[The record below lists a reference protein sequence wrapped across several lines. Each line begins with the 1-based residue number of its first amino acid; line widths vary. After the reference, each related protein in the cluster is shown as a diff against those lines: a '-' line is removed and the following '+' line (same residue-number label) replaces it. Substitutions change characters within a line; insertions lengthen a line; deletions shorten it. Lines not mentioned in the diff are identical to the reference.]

1 MTTHGQPTQY
11 DNTPQ
16 GWAQRWKVELDASN
30 KVLEKFLREG
40 KEAQE
45 RYVDERDTANSDTPE
60 RRWNLFYANVSLTQA
75 LLYGQ
80 VPKVAVDRTFADAN
94 DDAARVA
101 SEMLERLLNNDL
113 DTDDP
118 YCLAVEQAFQDR
130 LLPGHGICRVRYEVE
145 WDENSATSGG
155 GQSTGLVGDGHPVH
169 ARSNTAVGELRRSVP
184 RDSAE
189 VVQGMA
195 APLDGTEEHEV
206 VEALPPEQQAPRK
219 KRPGSERAEVEYVNW
234 DDVRWSA
241 GARTWH
247 EVTWVAFRGLMSEQ
261 TLKVRFG
268 ETMGKTIPLNA
279 HSSEREKKDGPTS
292 PWDRAEVW
300 EIWDKQT
307 ECVYWYVDGLGY
319 TLGGIDKPES
329 GRQEDPLR
337 LHGFFPCPRPMAANL
352 TTRKYQPRS
361 DWALAKD
368 LYLQLDQTQT
378 RLGLLI
384 DAVRVAG
391 LYDGQSGDVKRLLSS
406 TNQNELY
413 PVTNWGSFAEKGGV
427 KGAVDWL
434 PLEQIVNAIA
444 ALRKEQAEMKAQLY
458 ELTGHSD
465 ILRGQ
470 GEGPGVT
477 YGEQRLKANFASA
490 RMRMLQKDLARFA
503 SELASLRAEVMCRFF
518 DDASLVVEAN
528 FQSHPNIQQVNAALA
543 LLRQPERAFRIKVA
557 PEDMA
562 DGEFA
567 QLQSERQ
574 QATANIAEL
583 VAQLGPVAQQVPFL
597 APIMLKVLQWRLST
611 VRGASELEGL
621 IDQAA
626 VAMQNQPPQQPQQQG
641 PDPKVQTQIIKGQQ
655 EQQKIQA
662 ELQADLVRTQA
673 EVQANAMRESNQR
686 VQNVAE
692 AREKAMA
699 TAQLRGMVPTGGQQ
713 R

>member
-1 MTTHGQPTQY
+1 MAGQPTQY
-11 DNTPQ
+11 DNTPS
-16 GWAQRWKVELDASN
+16 GWAQRWKVELDASS
-30 KVLEKFLREG
+30 KALEKFLREG

-45 RYVDERDTANSDTPE
+45 RYVDERNTPQSDTPE

-75 LLYGQ
+75 LLFGQ
-80 VPKVAVDRTFADAN
+80 VPKVGVDRTFADAN

-145 WDENSATSGG
+145 WEESDESDTNSEMGMDARSGATTQGRGRASGNG
-155 GQSTGLVGDGHPVH
+155 EPMSVGDMAD
-169 ARSNTAVGELRRSVP
+169 ARGAELP
-184 RDSAE
+184 PSA
-189 VVQGMA
+189 
-195 APLDGTEEHEV
+195 DGTDEHEAL
-206 VEALPPEQQAPRK
+206 EALPPAQQAPPK

-247 EVTWVAFRGLMSEQ
+247 EVTWVAFKGLMSQ
-261 TLKVRFG
+261 QALIARFG
-268 ETMGKTIPLNA
+268 ETLGKAIPLNA
-279 HSSEREKKDGPTS
+279 HSNERDKKDGPTS

-307 ECVYWYVDGLGY
+307 KCVYWYVDGLGY
-319 TLGGIDKPES
+319 TLGGKDDPGS

-337 LHGFFPCPRPMAANL
+337 LSGFFPCPRPMAANL
-352 TTRKYQPRS
+352 TTRRYVPRS

-391 LYDGQSGDVKRLLSS
+391 LYDAQSGDIKRLLSS
-406 TNQNELY
+406 VNQNELY
-413 PVTNWGSFAEKGGV
+413 PVQNWAAFSEKGGV

-434 PLEQIVNAIA
+434 PLEQIVNSIA

-518 DDASLVVEAN
+518 DDASLIVESN
-528 FQSHPNIQQVNAALA
+528 MQNHPDARMLNAAIA
-543 LLRQPERAFRIKVA
+543 LLRQPEQRAFRVKVL

-562 DGEFA
+562 DSEFA
-567 QLQSERQ
+567 QLQGERQ
-574 QATANIAEL
+574 AATESIAGF
-583 VAQLGPVAQQVPFL
+583 VAQMGPVAQQVPFL
-597 APIMLKVLQWRLST
+597 GPLLIRILQWRLST
-611 VRGASELEGL
+611 VRGASELEGML
-621 IDQAA
+621 DQAA
-626 VAMQNQPPQQPQQQG
+626 TAMQNQPPPQPQQQG
-641 PDPKVQTQIIKGQQ
+641 PDPKVQAQIIKGQQ

-662 ELQADLVRTQA
+662 ELQADLIRNQA
-673 EVQANAMRESNQR
+673 EVQGDAQREANQR
-686 VQNVAE
+686 IQNVAE
-692 AREKAMA
+692 TQEKALI
-699 TAQLRGMVPTGGQQ
+699 TARMRAVTGRGGPT
-713 R
+713 

>member
-1 MTTHGQPTQY
+1 MNGQPAQY
-11 DNTPQ
+11 TNDPR

-30 KVLEKFLREG
+30 KALEKFLREG

-45 RYVDERDTANSDTPE
+45 RFVDDRNTVNSDAPE
-60 RRWNLFYANVSLTQA
+60 RRWNLFYSNVSLTQA
-75 LLYGQ
+75 LLFGQ
-80 VPKVAVDRTFADAN
+80 VPKVGVDRTFADAN

-130 LLPGHGICRVRYEVE
+130 LLPGHGWCRVRYEVE
-145 WDENSATSGG
+145 WDESDRGSA
-155 GQSTGLVGDGHPVH
+155 
-169 ARSNTAVGELRRSVP
+169 AVGMGSRSTTTNDQGRSSERSELPQSGIKGELP
-184 RDSAE
+184 
-189 VVQGMA
+189 G
-195 APLDGTEEHEV
+195 LDGTEEHEAL
-206 VEALPPEQQAPRK
+206 EALPPEQQAPPQK
-219 KRPGSERAEVEYVNW
+219 LPGSERAEVEYINW

-247 EVTWVAFRGLMSEQ
+247 EVTWLAFKGLMSQ
-261 TLKVRFG
+261 QALVARFG
-268 ETMGKTIPLNA
+268 ETLGNAIPLNA
-279 HSSEREKKDGPTS
+279 HSKEREKQEGPTS

-307 ECVYWYVDGLGY
+307 RCVYWYVGGLGY
-319 TLGGIDKPES
+319 TLGGKDAPES
-329 GRQEDPLR
+329 GKEEDPLQ

-352 TTRKYQPRS
+352 TTRRYLPRS
-361 DWALAKD
+361 DWGIAKD

-391 LYDGQSGDVKRLLSS
+391 LYDAQSGDVKRLLSS
-406 TNQNELY
+406 TNQNDLY
-413 PVTNWGSFAEKGGV
+413 PVANWAAFSEKGGV
-427 KGAVDWL
+427 KGQVDWL
-434 PLEQIVNAIA
+434 PLEQIANAIA
-444 ALRKEQAEMKAQLY
+444 ALRKEQAEMKSQLY

-477 YGEQRLKANFASA
+477 YGEQQLKASFASA

-518 DDASLVVEAN
+518 DDASLIVEAN
-528 FQSHPNIQQVNAALA
+528 MQNHPDMGMVNAALQ
-543 LLRQPERAFRIKVA
+543 LLRQPDRAFRIKVA

-562 DGEFA
+562 DSEFA
-567 QLQSERQ
+567 QLQNERQ
-574 QATANIAEL
+574 AATESIASF
-583 VAQLGPVAQQVPFL
+583 VAQMGPVAQQVPMV
-597 APIMLKVLQWRLST
+597 APLLIRILQWRLST
-611 VRGASELEGL
+611 VRGASELEGML
-621 IDQAA
+621 DQA
-626 VAMQNQPPQQPQQQG
+626 VTAMQNAPPPGQQQPQG
-641 PDPKVQTQIIKGQQ
+641 PDPKVQAQIIKGQQ
-655 EQQKIQA
+655 EQQKIQM

-673 EVQANAMRESNQR
+673 EVQADAQRESNQR

-692 AREKAMA
+692 AQEKAMVA
-699 TAQLRGMVPTGGQQ
+699 ARHKVPTGGTP
-713 R
+713 